1 MPIRFEFA
9 TLACISLVFC
19 GCSSRQAKPDR
30 SALAGTWNLRIG
42 SSCSSRAVLSDR
54 LILHSDGRME
64 QHAIYGAGKHY
75 DAVDEH
81 WDILTE
87 RSVFLDRWLDLT
99 DNPTGKPTPAGL
111 SVEFTRPPLIL
122 VNPDSNCCYER
133 SVSDAPR

>member
-1 MPIRFEFA
+1 MLAMPEEVRSCAKLRSPAAEPKG
-9 TLACISLVFC
+9 TP
-19 GCSSRQAKPDR
+19 SSRIWFPEAP
-30 SALAGTWNLRIG
+30 
-42 SSCSSRAVLSDR
+42 SSRPPPPLSSRAVLSDR
-54 LILHSDGRME
+54 MILHSDGRME

-122 VNPDSNCCYER
+122 VNPDSNCFYER